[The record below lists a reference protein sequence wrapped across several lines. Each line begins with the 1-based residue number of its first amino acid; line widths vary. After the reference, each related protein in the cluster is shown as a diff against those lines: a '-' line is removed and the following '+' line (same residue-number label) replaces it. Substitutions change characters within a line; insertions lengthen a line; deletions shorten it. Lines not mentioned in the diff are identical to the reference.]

1 MAAGSANSAVFRK
14 LAAAGLVLLATAGQ
28 AGAAELRVQV
38 TDLRNAKGKVRVA
51 LFRTPADF
59 PKEEGLFREAVV
71 PAAGATVT
79 LVLADVPP
87 GTYGLAA
94 FHDENGDGKFDRGFL
109 GIPREG
115 YGFGN
120 DAPVVFDAP
129 PFEQAAIVVTEPAT
143 QTTVR
148 MRYWPGGSE

>member
-1 MAAGSANSAVFRK
+1 VVRT
-14 LAAAGLVLLATAGQ
+14 LTVAGLGLLLAVAP
-28 AGAAELRVQV
+28 AAAAELMVEV
-38 TDLRNAKGKVRVA
+38 TGLRSAKGKIRVA

-71 PAAGATVT
+71 PAAGQTVT
-79 LVLADVPP
+79 LVLVDVPP

-94 FHDENGDGKFDRGFL
+94 FHDENGDGAFDRGLF

-120 DAPVVFDAP
+120 DAPVIFDAP
-129 PFEQAAIVVTEPAT
+129 PFEQAAVVVAEPESR
-143 QTTVR
+143 TTLR
-148 MRYWPGGSE
+148 MRYWLGGD

>member
-1 MAAGSANSAVFRK
+1 MVRA
-14 LAAAGLVLLATAGQ
+14 LAAAGLSLLLAVVPA
-28 AGAAELRVQV
+28 AAAELKVEV
-38 TDLRNAKGKVRVA
+38 TGLRSAKGKVRVA
-51 LFRTPADF
+51 LFRTPEDF

-71 PAAGATVT
+71 PAAGPAAT

-94 FHDENGDGKFDRGFL
+94 FHDENGDGEFDRGLF

-120 DAPVVFDAP
+120 DAPVIFEAP
-129 PFEQAAIVVTEPAT
+129 PFEQAAVVVAEPESR
-143 QTTVR
+143 TTLR
-148 MRYWPGGSE
+148 MRYWLGGD

>member
-1 MAAGSANSAVFRK
+1 MWQR
-14 LAAAGLVLLATAGQ
+14 LAAAALVLLLTAAPAVG
-28 AGAAELRVQV
+28 AELRVQV

-71 PAAGATVT
+71 PAAGTAVT
-79 LVLADVPP
+79 LVLTDVPP

-94 FHDENGDGKFDRGFL
+94 FHDENDNDKFDKNFL

-115 YGFGN
+115 FGFGN
-120 DAPVVFDAP
+120 DAPAVFDAP
-129 PFEQAAIVVTEPAT
+129 PFEQAAVVVSEPAT
-143 QTTVR
+143 RTTLR
-148 MRYWPGGSE
+148 MRYWLGGD